1 MKRALRIF
9 IRLITSP
16 IVAVM
21 QIFFLLIGLSFVFV
35 EWLFENADKI
45 YSSSDHFKDA
55 MKDFKNYWK
64 GFLK

>member
-21 QIFFLLIGLSFVFV
+21 QIFFLVIGLRCGFS
-35 EWLFENADKI
+35 EWLFENADKH
-45 YSSSDHFKDA
+45 YTYLDHLKDV

>member
-16 IVAVM
+16 IVAVI
-21 QIFFLLIGLSFVFV
+21 QIFFLIIGLGFVFS
-35 EWLFENADKI
+35 EWLFEYADKH
-45 YSSSDHFKDA
+45 YSHRDHLNEI